1 MSTAF
6 VFGPLSSMLRPED
19 RCRYRHLEEVQA
31 RFTSAAAI
39 LGNSRGLQICFDE
52 LIDKPSAELCA
63 RAHLNFAAAL
73 VIAIQ
78 LGVVDRLQMLLPQP
92 AWMAGVSLGDVAR
105 TVSAGVCS
113 FELAL
118 HVTTLGLA
126 EVERADQVGATVVV
140 MTTSRH
146 PFTTEDFTW
155 FDSADLAV
163 SQLSDRFLNV
173 AGLDSGLQLLQDRA
187 QRCRWKIFPLLDFPL
202 HSRHAACHTA
212 MAQEL
217 VGRLPLGTPA
227 PGIRVYS
234 SVLQKEIEQP
244 DDFRQEFLGSIVH
257 PYNWKATVNDLV
269 ENHGVSRF
277 VNIGPCRSLSILLE
291 EMGQD
296 VLEADELIGRSMP
309 QKGAERFTKSLCEK

>member
-19 RCRYRHLEEVQA
+19 RCRYRHLEEVRA
-31 RFTSAAAI
+31 RFHRAAAI
-39 LGNSRGLQICFDE
+39 LGNGGGLRMSFDE
-52 LIDKPSAELCA
+52 LLDQPSAELCA

-78 LGVVDRLQMLLPQP
+78 LGVVDRLQRLLPRP
-92 AWMAGVSLGDVAR
+92 AWVTGISLGDVAR

-118 HVTTLGLA
+118 SAATLGLA

-146 PFTTEDFTW
+146 PFTTEDFAW
-155 FDSADLAV
+155 FASADLVV

-173 AGLDSGLQLLQDRA
+173 AGLNSGLQLLQDRA
-187 QRCRWKIFPLLDFPL
+187 ERRRWRIFPLLDFPL
-202 HSRHAACHTA
+202 HSHHAACHTA
-212 MAQEL
+212 KAREIIS
-217 VGRLPLGTPA
+217 RLPVGKPA
-227 PGIRVYS
+227 AGIRVYS
-234 SVLQKEIEQP
+234 SVFQKEVGEP

-257 PYNWKATVNDLV
+257 PYNWKAAVNDLV
-269 ENHGVSRF
+269 ETHGVTRF
-277 VNIGPCRSLSILLE
+277 VNIGPCRTLSKLLE
-291 EMGQD
+291 ELGHD
-296 VLEADELIGRSMP
+296 VLEADEIIGQGMES
-309 QKGAERFTKSLCEK
+309 KGRADAT